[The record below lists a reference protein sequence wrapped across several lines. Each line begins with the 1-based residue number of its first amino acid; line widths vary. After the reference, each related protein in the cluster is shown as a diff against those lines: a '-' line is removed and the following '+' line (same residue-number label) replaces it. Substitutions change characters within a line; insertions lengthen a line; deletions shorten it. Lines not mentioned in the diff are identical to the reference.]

1 VLAGAACVV
10 VLIVGISVL
19 AWAPWDSGR
28 EAQAG
33 PAGGGQPGR
42 GKDGAATG
50 PDGSSIPKSGKSDD
64 RARSADDGAAQGAGE
79 RGPAG
84 QGIGAADPV
93 AGGDAGTGGVS
104 GAGGTSAD
112 VGTKPGSGSGSGT
125 GAGSSGATSGTSTGT
140 GSGSTGSSAGT
151 TAARTTAPAASGSST
166 AKKNPYT
173 AAQVCGSGYSEIDS
187 HTLTSG
193 STTAKIVLMYNGGT
207 NCVVTLK
214 SGAGVGVAQS
224 MAAWVQAQNGSS
236 KVTDSGSY
244 QYYAGPTKVSAK
256 AICVKWG
263 GSLGSVSWSSDWSH
277 CG

>member
-1 VLAGAACVV
+1 MLAGAACVV

-19 AWAPWDSGR
+19 AWAPWGSGR

-33 PAGGGQPGR
+33 PAGGGPHGR

-50 PDGSSIPKSGKSDD
+50 PDGSSVPKSGKSDD
-64 RARSADDGAAQGAGE
+64 RARSAAGGAAQGAGE
-79 RGPAG
+79 PGPAG

-93 AGGDAGTGGVS
+93 AGG
-104 GAGGTSAD
+104 TSAD
-112 VGTKPGSGSGSGT
+112 VGTEPGSGSGSGS
-125 GAGSSGATSGTSTGT
+125 GAGSSGATSGTGTGS
-140 GSGSTGSSAGT
+140 GSGSTGSSPGT
-151 TAARTTAPAASGSST
+151 TAARTTAPAPSGSST
-166 AKKNPYT
+166 ATKNPYT

-193 STTAKIVLMYNGGT
+193 STTAKIVLMYNGSN

-214 SGAGVGVAQS
+214 AGAGVGTAQS
-224 MAAWVQAQNGSS
+224 MSAWVQAQNGSS

-263 GSLGSVSWSSDWSH
+263 GSLGSVSWGSDWSH